1 MSLFLEDFTPGMAW
15 TTPGRTVT
23 ESDVVLFAGLSGD
36 YNPVHTNHQ
45 FAAHTDF
52 GRPIAHG
59 LLALVMAAGLAD
71 RDGSLDGTA
80 LALLGT
86 TWSFL
91 KPVFFGDTI
100 RLEATVESARRAGK
114 GQRGIIVR
122 KIRVLNQRDEIV
134 QEGSFT
140 TMVKAREP

>member
-1 MSLFLEDFTPGMAW
+1 
-15 TTPGRTVT
+15 
-23 ESDVVLFAGLSGD
+23 
-36 YNPVHTNHQ
+36 
-45 FAAHTDF
+45 
-52 GRPIAHG
+52 
-59 LLALVMAAGLAD
+59 MAAGLAD

-86 TWSFL
+86 SWTFF

-100 RLEATVESARRAGK
+100 RLETTVESARRASK
-114 GQRGIIVR
+114 GQRGIVVR
-122 KIRVLNQRDEIV
+122 KIRVLNQRDETV